1 MSIMAD
7 LFSPLIDIMIVLSLT
22 RKVKLILII
31 DVAAIVTWVVNDW
44 LEAANVG
51 IE

>member
-1 MSIMAD
+1 MSIVAD
-7 LFSPLIDIMIVLSLT
+7 FFSPFINIMIVLSLT

-31 DVAAIVTWVVNDW
+31 DIAAIVTRVVNDW